1 MNNYLR
7 ATGMR
12 REGIIRFLGV
22 VILTLLFASFLG
34 MYSWL
39 QLQKYRAR
47 KEAKAIIINSNVPEQ
62 IRVLAYPESAEP
74 AGLRWVHEDEFEWN
88 GSLYDVVSAETRN
101 DSVFLH
107 IWEDRKETAL
117 NQEIRTLARRLVQAN
132 AETPDEE
139 TRWVQFLKQ
148 LVPAAEAFRCKG
160 FTAFRDVAHVLKPIR
175 TQAGYASPPLRP
187 PEC

>member
-1 MNNYLR
+1 
-7 ATGMR
+7 MR

-22 VILTLLFASFLG
+22 TILVLLFASCFG

-47 KEAKAIIINSNVPEQ
+47 KEAKAMIISSTVPHQ

-74 AGLRWVHEDEFEWN
+74 AGLRWVHEDEFEWK
-88 GSLYDVVSAETRN
+88 GSLYDVLSIQKRN
-101 DSVFLH
+101 DSLVLH

-117 NQEIRTLARRLVQAN
+117 NQEIRSLTRRLVQAN
-132 AETPDEE
+132 NETPDEE

-148 LVPAAEAFRCKG
+148 LVPAVEAFRCEG
-160 FTAFRDVAHVLKPIR
+160 FNAFREVEAVLTPFQM
-175 TQAGYASPPLRP
+175 QAGHVSPPLRP

>member
-1 MNNYLR
+1 
-7 ATGMR
+7 MR

-47 KEAKAIIINSNVPEQ
+47 KEAKAIIINSTAPEQ
-62 IRVLAYPESAEP
+62 IRVLAYPESSEP
-74 AGLRWVHEDEFEWN
+74 AGLCWVHEDEFEWN
-88 GSLYDVVSAETRN
+88 GSLYDVISVETRN

-107 IWEDRKETAL
+107 IWEDSKETAL
-117 NQEIRTLARRLVQAN
+117 NQELKTLTRRLVQAN

-148 LVPAAEAFRCKG
+148 LVPAAEALRCLG
-160 FTAFRDVAHVLKPIR
+160 FTAFIEVDHVLKPIR
-175 TQAGYASPPLRP
+175 TLAGHASPPLRP

>member
-1 MNNYLR
+1 
-7 ATGMR
+7 MR

-22 VILTLLFASFLG
+22 ATLLLLFASFSG

-47 KEAKAIIINSNVPEQ
+47 KEAKALIINSTVPDQ
-62 IRVLAYPESAEP
+62 IRVLAYPERAEP

-88 GSLYDVVSAETRN
+88 GSLYDVLKSETRN

-117 NQEIRTLARRLVQAN
+117 NQEIRSLTRRLVQAN
-132 AETPDEE
+132 NETPDEE
-139 TRWVQFLKQ
+139 SRWVQFLKQ
-148 LVPAAEAFRCKG
+148 LVPAAEAFRCARI
-160 FTAFRDVAHVLKPIR
+160 TSFREVDAVLKPIR
-175 TQAGYASPPLRP
+175 MLAGHASPPLMP

>member
-1 MNNYLR
+1 
-7 ATGMR
+7 
-12 REGIIRFLGV
+12 
-22 VILTLLFASFLG
+22 

-47 KEAKAIIINSNVPEQ
+47 KEAKAIIINSTVPEQ
-62 IRVLAYPESAEP
+62 IRVLAYPESSEP

-88 GSLYDVVSAETRN
+88 GSLYDVISVETRN
-101 DSVFLH
+101 DSVLLR

-117 NQEIRTLARRLVQAN
+117 NQEIRTLTRRLVQAN

-148 LVPAAEAFRCKG
+148 LVPAAEAFRCKR
-160 FTAFRDVAHVLKPIR
+160 FTAFRDVEQVFKSIR
-175 TQAGYASPPLRP
+175 TQAGHANPPLRP